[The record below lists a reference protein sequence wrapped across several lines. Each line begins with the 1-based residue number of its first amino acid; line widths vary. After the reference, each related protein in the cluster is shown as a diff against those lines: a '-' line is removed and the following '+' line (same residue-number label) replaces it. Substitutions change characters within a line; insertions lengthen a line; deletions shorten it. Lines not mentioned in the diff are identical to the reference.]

1 MTNYNFCGILGAYN
15 NEEKHVCFSGIEGWL
30 FVIEKSNISEV
41 KKNIEGYI
49 GQKVL
54 LRGSLGRNKT
64 FEKEGTLLNAYP
76 NHFLVRL
83 DDGIIKEN
91 FSYVDV
97 LSNRVELEIADS
109 NGAYSSI
116 LNNAGP
122 NITM

>member
-1 MTNYNFCGILGAYN
+1 M
-15 NEEKHVCFSGIEGWL
+15 
-30 FVIEKSNISEV
+30 IEKSNISEV

-116 LNNAGP
+116 LNNVGP